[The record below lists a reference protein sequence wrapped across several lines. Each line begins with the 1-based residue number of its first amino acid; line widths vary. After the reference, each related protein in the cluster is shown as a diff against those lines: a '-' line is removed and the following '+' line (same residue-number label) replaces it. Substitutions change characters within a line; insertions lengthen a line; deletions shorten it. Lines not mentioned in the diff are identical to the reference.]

1 MTAQNRF
8 ECELPKEVKRNFTA
22 PKPRKPLDAKS
33 ALVVLLALTAGTLAL
48 VKAPVQKA
56 PPPPPA
62 PVVLPAVAPAPPLV
76 RRAEL
81 VAPKAQ
87 PVIGAHYWL
96 SLPDGRT
103 VQTTFR
109 GYLPGTAALPLHGA
123 ALGDMYAAGNV
134 FWILAPIGDRLGW
147 IDP

>member
-8 ECELPKEVKRNFTA
+8 ECELPKEVERKFTA

-33 ALVVLLALTAGTLAL
+33 ALVVLLAAAAGIVAL
-48 VKAPVQKA
+48 VKPPVQKA
-56 PPPPPA
+56 PPAPPPPA
-62 PVVLPAVAPAPPLV
+62 PVVLPAATPPLV